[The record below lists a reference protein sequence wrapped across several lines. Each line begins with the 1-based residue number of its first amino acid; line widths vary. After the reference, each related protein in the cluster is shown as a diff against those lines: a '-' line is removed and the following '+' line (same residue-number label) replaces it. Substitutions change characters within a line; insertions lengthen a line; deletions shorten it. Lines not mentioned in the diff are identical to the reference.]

1 MVRIEPAHFDALI
14 DLLEQ
19 VSVFLTE
26 NRAPVLDILAT
37 RVDAIDQKR
46 PLLVK
51 QANAVDQT
59 SGLDVETIL
68 SDELLSGLGLVG
80 LS

>member
-51 QANAVDQT
+51 QADAVDQT

>member
-51 QANAVDQT
+51 QADAVDQT
-59 SGLDVETIL
+59 SGLDVKTIL